1 MKNKIRSYGFWTA
14 LAGALVVLINAIG
27 KCFGFSVQ
35 EELVSNI
42 VMALAGILVVFGVV
56 AMPKKE
62 EDSKTDNSETS
73 EDQEQLDEQTE
84 NEKIEQVESK
94 EDIKEETKE

>member
-1 MKNKIRSYGFWTA
+1 MKDKFRSYGFWTA

-27 KCFGFSVQ
+27 KCFGFSVE

-42 VMALAGILVVFGVV
+42 VMAIAGILVVFGVV

-62 EDSKTDNSETS
+62 ENDSTSDKTEISVS
-73 EDQEQLDEQTE
+73 QEEKNEE
-84 NEKIEQVESK
+84 NEQEESK
-94 EDIKEETKE
+94 DDIKEETKE